1 MARLVL
7 AVVMVLVVAAP
18 AAAGPWE
25 DAVVAYN
32 RGDYA
37 TALRLWRPLAE
48 QGNVKAQ
55 YKLGTMYGAGQGV
68 LRDDAE
74 AVKWFRRA
82 AERAEA
88 DENWTF
94 EHDSFMD

>member
-32 RGDYA
+32 RGDY
-37 TALRLWRPLAE
+37 
-48 QGNVKAQ
+48 
-55 YKLGTMYGAGQGV
+55 
-68 LRDDAE
+68 
-74 AVKWFRRA
+74 
-82 AERAEA
+82 
-88 DENWTF
+88 
-94 EHDSFMD
+94 